1 MTPQPAQQNILPL
14 EIVAL
19 ATLAASLLLSLA
31 FSLHYYLPG
40 PGAARL
46 IWSHYLGPLVLA
58 LPLSLLVLLLGTG
71 FITSSLPTRMFRLFR
86 LLVAFFLIVY
96 LHFNF
101 KLWAPLINPSRYDR
115 LFFDLDLRLAAVLEI
130 FQSTNDF
137 FSRFIPAEIN
147 GYHELFVAMFF
158 LSFIV
163 HALSRSGLVFEKVVT
178 ATGLVLT
185 IGGLSYSL
193 APAIGPFIYTPSP
206 MPFAAATQLDMLTFF
221 QQFVDSGGAIYQ
233 EKYFVSALAAM
244 PSLHIANAI
253 VFCYYAI
260 RHTPLLG
267 VFYIPLCFYLMIEA
281 VAAKW
286 HYLADIPAG
295 VLVAILA
302 LWITSR
308 LWMAKSKILAEE
320 KPSMETIVFLRPKSN
335 H

>member
-1 MTPQPAQQNILPL
+1 MTPQPARQNILPL

-19 ATLAASLLLSLA
+19 ATLAASLALSMT
-31 FSLHYYLPG
+31 FSLHYYFPG
-40 PGAARL
+40 QGAARL
-46 IWSHYLGPLVLA
+46 IWYHYLGPLVLA
-58 LPLSLLVLLLGTG
+58 LPLSLIVLLLGTG
-71 FITSSLPTRMFRLFR
+71 FITYSLPARMFRLFR
-86 LLVAFFLIVY
+86 LLAAFFLIVY

-101 KLWAPLINPSRYDR
+101 KLWAPLINPGRYDR

-130 FQSTNDF
+130 FQSAGDF
-137 FSRFIPAEIN
+137 FSRFIPAGIN
-147 GYHELFVAMFF
+147 GYHEFFVAMFF
-158 LSFIV
+158 VSFIA
-163 HALSRSGLVFEKVVT
+163 HAFSRNGLMFEEVVT

-193 APAIGPFIYTPSP
+193 APAIGPFIYTPGP
-206 MPFAAATQLDMLTFF
+206 MPFAAATQLDMLAFF
-221 QQFVDSGGAIYQ
+221 QRFVDSGGAAYQ

-260 RHTPLLG
+260 RHIPLLG
-267 VFYIPLCFYLMIEA
+267 VFYLPLCFYLMIEA

-308 LWMAKSKILAEE
+308 LDGEKSKILAEE
-320 KPSMETIVFLRPKSN
+320 KTSPEAVVFFHPKSIQ
-335 H
+335 